1 MIVWSSGL
9 PSWWSRP
16 KAEWEGKK
24 RKEVR
29 DMENLYFEE
38 LEKVEELSDAKDYGA
53 AFGVSFCVAIIV
65 YVGYATLT

>member
-1 MIVWSSGL
+1 VW
-9 PSWWSRP
+9 
-16 KAEWEGKK
+16 
-24 RKEVR
+24 